1 MMKINISDIL
11 FILDFGYIQFS
22 GLYPLVNDV
31 SYRGKKPIIK
41 RKGSNSYELRYDLYR
56 DEVNAFLVSISCPE
70 DKLLIQFHLEGCSD
84 PSLIDNFGLG
94 FENVVGVNTFLAN
107 GYHSWDGSIYL
118 DEDSLGEDRQ
128 FRSYGMTQLIS
139 EGHQHILTFGFDRHD
154 RYQQYFIHRNVEGNR
169 ALEVVSCWDRK
180 ASRHTTLSSEKFR
193 FFETEDVETGLRQWA
208 EMVAENAS
216 SQPRIPHKRKI
227 GWCSWYNLYASITEE
242 NILENLSGVI
252 KIREREKID
261 FDVFLIDDGFTPE
274 MGDWLEVKPH
284 FPNGVQPIIQAVR
297 DAGLTPGLW
306 IAPFLVG
313 NRSKLFKQHPEWV
326 VKEAETGRPFACM
339 KFYGEFRWHKR
350 SEEYYLL
357 DITYPPAAQ
366 YLYHV
371 LKTWHDEWGVD
382 YFKTDFMYL
391 VAENGPD
398 KVSHH
403 QAGLTRIEY
412 WRKGCDL
419 IRDAVGSAFL
429 AGCGLPLWAG
439 VGIFDSVRIGND
451 MGVDWVSTET
461 PKSPLVSIPNRNF
474 INGIL
479 YQTDPDCVLLREKF
493 HNFSEIEVNALLT
506 LAGLTGGTLMTSD
519 YLPDVSSQLLERFKY
534 LASLDEKPGCFI
546 NLGAPHDP
554 LIVQIRKKEK
564 SGDIEHL
571 FFLNGSEIQLNR
583 LIPLKKLGLTK
594 GLSLMC
600 VDTNEKVT
608 LMQGSFELHLAPHE
622 SRWFRVLD

>member
-1 MMKINISDIL
+1 MMKIDISDNL
-11 FILDFGYIQFS
+11 FNLDFGFIKFS
-22 GLYPLVNDV
+22 GLYPVINDV
-31 SYRGKKPIIK
+31 SYRGTTPIIK
-41 RKGSNSYELRYDLYR
+41 RNDLNGFELCYKRQN
-56 DEVNAFLVSISCPE
+56 DEVNAFLVSISYLNGE
-70 DKLLIQFHLEGCSD
+70 LLVQFHLEGCSN
-84 PSLIDNFGLG
+84 PSVINNFGLG
-94 FENVVGVNTFLAN
+94 FENVVGVSTFLSN
-107 GYHSWDGSIYL
+107 GYHSWDGSVYM
-118 DEDSLGEDRQ
+118 DDDSLGEYRHYQ
-128 FRSYGMTQLIS
+128 SYGMTQLIS
-139 EGHQHILTFGFDRHD
+139 KGRQHILTLGFDRHD
-154 RYQQYFIHRNVEGNR
+154 RYQQYFVHKNEEGNR

-180 ASRHTTLSSEKFR
+180 LSRNTTLSSEKIR
-193 FFETEDVETGLRQWA
+193 FFETEDVESGLRQWA

-216 SQPRIPHKRKI
+216 TPPRIPRKRMI

-252 KIREREKID
+252 KVRERERID

-274 MGDWLEVKPH
+274 MGDWLECKPQ
-284 FPNGVQPIIQAVR
+284 FPNGVQPIVQAVR
-297 DAGLTPGLW
+297 EAGLTLGLW

-313 NRSKLFKQHPEWV
+313 NRSKLFKQHPDWV

-366 YLYHV
+366 YLQHV

-382 YFKTDFMYL
+382 YFKTDFLYL
-391 VAENGPD
+391 VADNGPD
-398 KVSHH
+398 KVTHH

-412 WRKGCDL
+412 WRRGCEL

-429 AGCGLPLWAG
+429 AGCGVPLWAG

-451 MGVDWVSTET
+451 MGVDWVSAET

-474 INGIL
+474 INGVL
-479 YQTDPDCVLLREKF
+479 YQTDPDCVLLRNEF
-493 HNFSEIEVNALLT
+493 HNFSEIEINALLT

-546 NLGAPHDP
+546 NLGDPHDL
-554 LIVQIRKKEK
+554 LIVQIRQEEK

-571 FFLNGSEIQLNR
+571 FFLNGAETQLNR
-583 LIPLKKLGLTK
+583 LIPLKNLGLNQDLT
-594 GLSLMC
+594 LMC
-600 VDTNEKVT
+600 VDTNEK
-608 LMQGSFELHLAPHE
+608 LKLLQENFELHLDPHE
-622 SRWFRVLD
+622 SRWFRILA